1 MTVGIPLDHEIFRKI
16 AYKACFKCRATA
28 VSNSNEFDPEVAR
41 QWQGIGFKRWIQF
54 SRAKFKI
61 KKNVTVKRSRV
72 KTYTYTYKHIHFHNL
87 WIEFSTAIARRWKR
101 AVLLLCSTAD
111 PVKFN
116 CRELNSSCWTK
127 ILMIYIKMLHHYRAK
142 VELILSIEFSTVVVH
157 LKQD

>member
-1 MTVGIPLDHEIFRKI
+1 MTVGIPFDHEIFRKI
-16 AYKACFKCRATA
+16 AYKACFKCHATA

-54 SRAKFKI
+54 NRAKFKI

-72 KTYTYTYKHIHFHNL
+72 KTLKHIHFHNL

-101 AVLLLCSTAD
+101 TVLLLCSTAD

-142 VELILSIEFSTVVVH
+142 VELILSIEFSTAVVH

>member
-1 MTVGIPLDHEIFRKI
+1 MTVGIPFDHEIFRKI
-16 AYKACFKCRATA
+16 AYKASFKCRATA
-28 VSNSNEFDPEVAR
+28 VSNSNEFDPEVAQ

-54 SRAKFKI
+54 SHAKFKI

-72 KTYTYTYKHIHFHNL
+72 KTLKHIHFHNS

-142 VELILSIEFSTVVVH
+142 VELILSIEFSTAVVQR